1 MPETVSQGA
10 SPGVQLTALCA
21 QGSTEV
27 ILCAP
32 FIKVGALE
40 RVLGSVPAG
49 VTLKCVTRWRP
60 DEIAWGVSDLEV
72 WPLLRE
78 RGESSLWLCSS
89 LHAKYYRVD
98 TSCLIGSANIT
109 ATALGWAV
117 QSNLEL
123 LASMPLDHPSVAGFE
138 SRLFASSTEV
148 DNSIYDQMCG
158 VVEIISAQFQQS
170 YCQFETMEQ
179 TVASEHP
186 DIASYR
192 DPCWLPTLR
201 NPEELFLAYSGHI
214 ARLSS
219 ASQEAACSD
228 LATLA
233 VPSGLPKE
241 AFEAYVAALLL
252 QQPVIRVVDAL
263 AAAPQRFG
271 AVRDAIAAAMP
282 KDRVGFDAD
291 RAWQT
296 LMRWLRHFLP
306 NRYGLSV
313 PNHSEVFYRTA
324 PDGGDQTRLQNGS

>member
-21 QGSTEV
+21 QGNTDV

-32 FIKVGALE
+32 FIKVGALA

-60 DEIAWGVSDLEV
+60 DEIASGVSDLEV
-72 WPLLRE
+72 WPLLKE
-78 RGESSLWLCSS
+78 RGNSSLWLCSN

-98 TSCLIGSANIT
+98 TNCLIGSANIT

-138 SRLFASSTEV
+138 SQLFASSTEV
-148 DNSIYDQMCG
+148 DNGIYDQMCG
-158 VVEIISAQFQQS
+158 VVEIVSAQFQQS
-170 YCQFETMEQ
+170 YCQFETIEQ
-179 TVASEHP
+179 TVASEHQ
-186 DIASYR
+186 DLASYP
-192 DPCWLPTLR
+192 DLYWLPALR
-201 NPEELFLAYSGHI
+201 NPEELFLAYSGHA

-233 VPSGLPKE
+233 VPPGLPRE
-241 AFEAYVAALLL
+241 AFEAYVAVLLL
-252 QQPVIRVVDAL
+252 QQPVIRGIDAL
-263 AAAPQRFG
+263 VATPQRFG

-282 KDRVGFDAD
+282 KDRVEFDAD

-296 LMRWLRHFLP
+296 LMRWLRYFIP

-313 PNHSEVFYRTA
+313 PNHSEVFYRTI
-324 PDGGDQTRLQNGS
+324 PNRDD